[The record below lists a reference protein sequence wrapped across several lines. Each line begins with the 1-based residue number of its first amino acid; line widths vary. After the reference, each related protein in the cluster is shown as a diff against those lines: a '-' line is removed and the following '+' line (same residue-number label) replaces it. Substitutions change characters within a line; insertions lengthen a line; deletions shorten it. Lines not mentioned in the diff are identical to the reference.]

1 MIFLKAIETLMK
13 KLLIYLLISFTPFQL
28 FGHSL
33 HDTEVEHVDNIWDA
47 SYTEQL
53 GATAGV
59 NGMITHGD
67 EYIVRIV
74 GEECDLVNQIFFFY
88 TYEDYE
94 KVKNIENKT
103 IYISLNGYKIHAL
116 TNEPL
121 TADATYVS
129 PFLMGTRVLF
139 DSGITLVENMKK
151 GYGRIDAIEIELID
165 SENFKISNYFDIP
178 KNAWSTNGMV
188 KALDDA
194 VLLCKKN

>member
-1 MIFLKAIETLMK
+1 MK
-13 KLLIYLLISFTPFQL
+13 KIILFLFILLTSFQL
-28 FGHSL
+28 FGHSF
-33 HDTEVEHVDNIWDA
+33 HDTEVEHEDNIWNA
-47 SYTEQL
+47 SYSEGL

-74 GEECDLVNQIFFFY
+74 GEDCDLVNQIFFFY
-88 TYEDYE
+88 TYENYE
-94 KVKNIENKT
+94 KVRNIENRK
-103 IYISLNGYKIHAL
+103 INISLNGYKIHGL

-121 TADATYVS
+121 TADALYTS

-151 GYGRIDAIEIELID
+151 GYGRIEAIEIELID
-165 SENFKISNYFDIP
+165 SEGIKISNYFDVP
-178 KNAWSTNGMV
+178 KNAWSTNGME

-194 VLLCKKN
+194 VLLCKKNQ

>member
-1 MIFLKAIETLMK
+1 MKTLLV
-13 KLLIYLLISFTPFQL
+13 LLFVPFQL
-28 FGHSL
+28 FGHSF

-103 IYISLNGYKIHAL
+103 IYTSLNGYKIHTL

-121 TADATYVS
+121 TADAVYVS

-165 SENFKISNYFDIP
+165 SENIKISNY
-178 KNAWSTNGMV
+178 
-188 KALDDA
+188 
-194 VLLCKKN
+194 

>member
-1 MIFLKAIETLMK
+1 MRI
-13 KLLIYLLISFTPFQL
+13 LLVMLFVPLQL
-28 FGHSL
+28 FGHSF
-33 HDTEVEHVDNIWDA
+33 HDTEVEHEENIWNA
-47 SYTEQL
+47 SYTESL

-67 EYIVRIV
+67 EYIIRIV

-88 TYEDYE
+88 TYENYE

-103 IYISLNGYKIHAL
+103 IYLSLNGYKIHGL

-121 TADATYVS
+121 TAEALYTS

-139 DSGITLVENMKK
+139 DAGITYVENMKK
-151 GYGRIDAIEIELID
+151 GYGSLDAIEIELID
-165 SENFKISNYFDIP
+165 SENIKISNYFDIT
-178 KNAWSTNGMV
+178 KNAWATNGMA

-194 VLLCKKN
+194 VLLCKKNQ